1 MVGKE
6 LKTLKL
12 AKFMD
17 LIKHLCMY
25 DKCERTCARCISST
39 PICVPIFDP
48 SNINNIRR
56 PSSTTLHHHAPKS
69 YEHVHESKTH
79 NRSPSD

>member
-6 LKTLKL
+6 LRTLKPT
-12 AKFMD
+12 KFMEF
-17 LIKHLCMY
+17 IKHLCMY
-25 DKCERTCARCISST
+25 VKCERTCARCILST

-56 PSSTTLHHHAPKS
+56 SSSRTHRHHAPKS
-69 YEHVHESKTH
+69 YEHVHE
-79 NRSPSD
+79 